1 MSLGSV
7 TVEKSRSEQDV
18 DARQTGGSYAGPEAE
33 AARRPQRSGWLAR
46 IAVAVVIGLVGG
58 AVWGMSRSSEP
69 SPDAS
74 LAEAQAFVGDA
85 TSYRFMIT
93 MKSRITT
100 GDPAGAGAE
109 TSSRSITTGAVAGPD
124 RWTMTSEYADVMFD
138 GPYSD
143 TVIRSGDDVY
153 VKTSPLGP
161 VTDVAAPPWS
171 KLAPDESNP
180 TIEDLTEALSW
191 MVEESDLGVNPFS
204 DGFAVETLLSAYL
217 LDVQN
222 TPTSVVRLVEEAA
235 TPVIEERLADGGVRL
250 RVTLP
255 PVAAIAEVVE
265 SAYDQ
270 EIAPVDVL
278 LDVDAEGRPTNAR
291 FSAELGGASA
301 ELVVDFDG
309 WGSDIEVAAP
319 ADDQVDQTPWVQEE
333 ALRALDAS
341 LLLAPTSIPE
351 PLGLTGV
358 MAYEGTGEEWDCT
371 SLELS
376 YADPAVMEVEDP
388 NDAEL
393 WTLPYLYLSVH
404 PAQCWLADDTAPFDR
419 TLGGHPARR
428 TQGFWEIQIGDAVIE
443 IDTTLDDDSLDAF
456 AASIAP
462 TTADALI
469 AASPEPPEATFG
481 W

>member
-1 MSLGSV
+1 M
-7 TVEKSRSEQDV
+7 ENSRSEQDV
-18 DARQTGGSYAGPEAE
+18 EARPTGGSYARPEAE
-33 AARRPQRSGWLAR
+33 TVRRPQRLGWLVR
-46 IAVAVVIGLVGG
+46 VAVVVVIALVGG
-58 AVWGMSRSSEP
+58 AVWGMSRNSEP
-69 SPDAS
+69 GPDAS
-74 LAEAQAFVGDA
+74 LAEAQSFVGDA
-85 TSYRFMIT
+85 TSYRFRIT

-138 GPYSD
+138 EPYSD

-153 VKTSPLGP
+153 SKTSFDSE
-161 VTDVAAPPWS
+161 TDVAAPPWF
-171 KLAPDESNP
+171 KLTPEEANP
-180 TIEDLTEALSW
+180 TIEDLAEALSW
-191 MVEESDLGVNPFS
+191 MVDESDLGVNPLS
-204 DGFAVETLLSAYL
+204 DGFAVEMLLSAYL

-235 TPVIEERLADGGVRL
+235 TPAIEQRLPDGGVRL

-255 PVAAIAEVVE
+255 PVAAIADVVN

-270 EIAPVDVL
+270 ELAPVDVL
-278 LDVDAEGRPTNAR
+278 LDVDGDGRPTNAR
-291 FSAELGGASA
+291 FSAELGAASA
-301 ELVVDFDG
+301 ELVVEFDG

-319 ADDQVDQTPWVQEE
+319 AEDQVDQTPWVQEE

-341 LLLAPTSIPE
+341 LLLAPTSTPE
-351 PLGLTGV
+351 PLSLTGV

-371 SLELS
+371 SLNLS
-376 YADPAVMEVEDP
+376 YDDPAVLQVDDP
-388 NDAEL
+388 TDAEL
-393 WTLPYLYLSVH
+393 STLPYLYLSVY

-428 TQGFWEIQIGDAVIE
+428 AQGFWEIQLGDVVIE
-443 IDTTLDDDSLDAF
+443 IDTSLDDDTLDAF
-456 AASIAP
+456 AASLAP

-469 AASPEPPEATFG
+469 AASPEPPEGTFG